1 MNIKLKMDSENIKCN
16 ILQKEYK
23 VLTFLLSKLQKVII
37 KNENILLYSKNQ
49 TMKLLNDLVKKIN
62 ETYNISIIEIYS
74 NENSNN
80 MNDKNMLKNDSLYGD
95 ISEFKNEISEKNS
108 EISSSD
114 NNNSIDNDSDHDTDN
129 CNNKLKDDSYE
140 NLNIKQNKLNKIK
153 NVKKHTIKK
162 VKIEKKSIKNNNKIN
177 QKNQNEPINL
187 KDISLFDME
196 ITTNFIDDMKETY
209 DENLCDIFGDYS
221 GLIEFVKYEPFEEIK
236 KQLILLCKIVGFTN
250 IRDIF
255 YLIFRTKKIFNDKI
269 ENSKLELLNKVFVPL
284 DYELI
289 TRDINKL
296 KTQKINIEKIDSG
309 KYISIFNNE
318 CMIAIECVD
327 KILKLKGFIKTD
339 PLNIFMRTSQIS
351 NNFLYEKKVI
361 FESIIKS
368 IESNNE
374 YNLISEDIFI
384 KIQFIKKDFAE
395 AYFKNM
401 TITDVLIMT
410 QEQFINKLCED
421 YNKFLELN
429 KIQLVKLIKNF
440 TKNASENFY
449 SMFNTIKLL
458 LLGSDENC
466 SIASLLFNLLKD
478 KKNPNSNE
486 YISNIIYEQLNYISQ
501 LKLKKSSINI
511 KNELEKIKG
520 ISTSDIDLKKQVL
533 LSKNMP
539 DFIKKIC
546 LEKLEELKNSNNET
560 YKIKMY
566 VNILVQFPW
575 PSEIDDNMFKLISM
589 DKTKSKEFL
598 ENIEK
603 KINLQVYGHELAK
616 TKTLQMLAKLI
627 SVQGSNIHPIALS
640 GPPGVGK
647 TKFAQCLAE
656 CLDIPFVQITLGGQN
671 DGELLHG
678 HGYTYSGAQPGL
690 IVKKMV
696 DAGSA
701 RCIMYFDELDK
712 CVSKN
717 GQVNELMSI
726 LIHLTDPMTN
736 GSFQDR
742 FFQEITFPL
751 NKVIFMFS
759 FNDVSKID
767 KILLDRMEVLEI
779 SSYNLKEKIAIAN
792 NYLLKQICKDVGFD
806 YDSIVFSK
814 EILTYIIEN
823 YTYEPG
829 VRALKRSLENILLK
843 LNIDKIYQR
852 GLFNNNQQYTK
863 TTPLL
868 ITTEIIFEF
877 LGEIKVEYKCIHAR
891 DMIGMINGL
900 YATSACSGGIV
911 PIQITANHFGNSQK
925 FVLKLTGNHK
935 KIMRE
940 SIIYSFTSA
949 INLLIPQ
956 AKEDFF
962 EKYPSGLHI
971 HTPEAATPK
980 DGPSAGVAF
989 TLAFLS
995 VMLDLKINREIALTG
1010 EIDLHGY
1017 VSKIGGVRYKVQGGF
1032 KAGVKKI
1039 FLPLENKED
1048 CEKLQKEM
1056 CEIFDENHSCE
1067 FIEHVI
1073 DVAQKALIDW
1083 DLKKHLINRIN

>member
-1 MNIKLKMDSENIKCN
+1 MMSINFVIDKENIKSN

-23 VLTFLLSKLQKVII
+23 TLTLILKKLQKVVIR
-37 KNENILLYSKNQ
+37 NENILSYSKTQ
-49 TMKLLNDLVKKIN
+49 TMKLLNDLVKKMN
-62 ETYNISIIEIYS
+62 ETYNKSIVDIF
-74 NENSNN
+74 ENSTQEQGSQAV
-80 MNDKNMLKNDSLYGD
+80 KNESLYGD
-95 ISEFKNEISEKNS
+95 ISEFKND
-108 EISSSD
+108 ISSSVSENSLSKISD
-114 NNNSIDNDSDHDTDN
+114 TKTKNKKNKHKLQSDYLQMIKNKTNSSISKSQSVKSGIKTREQIVKTNNLSVLEINHQTI
-129 CNNKLKDDSYE
+129 E
-140 NLNIKQNKLNKIK
+140 NL
-153 NVKKHTIKK
+153 
-162 VKIEKKSIKNNNKIN
+162 
-177 QKNQNEPINL
+177 
-187 KDISLFDME
+187 
-196 ITTNFIDDMKETY
+196 KEVY
-209 DENLCDIFGDYS
+209 DGSFPSDLQTE
-221 GLIEFVKYEPFEEIK
+221 LIELIKYEPFAEIK
-236 KQLILLCKIVGFTN
+236 NQILLLGKIVGFTN
-250 IRDIF
+250 VKDLF
-255 YLIFRTKKIFNDKI
+255 YLLFGHNKLIIPNDSIDEFNLLDKIFT
-269 ENSKLELLNKVFVPL
+269 PL
-284 DYELI
+284 DYEIIPGL
-289 TRDINKL
+289 KL
-296 KTQKINIEKIDSG
+296 TSQTIKIEKIESG
-309 KYISIFNNE
+309 KYIGIFNNE
-318 CMIAIECVD
+318 CAIEILLGT
-327 KILKLKGFIKTD
+327 KIIKIYGFIKSD
-339 PLNIFMRTSQIS
+339 PLNILMRTSQIS
-351 NNFLYEKKVI
+351 HDFLYEKKQV
-361 FESIIKS
+361 FETIIKAL
-368 IESNNE
+368 ETSNTND
-374 YNLISEDIFI
+374 LITHSDYL
-384 KIQFIKKDFAE
+384 KISHIKKDFANS
-395 AYFKNM
+395 YYKNM
-401 TITDVLIMT
+401 TISDILILNKT
-410 QEQFINKLCED
+410 QFIKKIIED
-421 YNKFLELN
+421 YNKFQELN
-429 KIQLVKLIKNF
+429 KIQLVKLIKTF
-440 TKNASENFY
+440 TKNANDNLSP
-449 SMFNTIKLL
+449 MFTSIKLL
-458 LLGSDENC
+458 LLGNEENC

-501 LKLKKSSINI
+501 LKLKKSSVNI
-511 KNELEKIKG
+511 KTELEKLKSI
-520 ISTSDIDLKKQVL
+520 TTADIDLKKQVL

-575 PSEIDDNMFKLISM
+575 PSEIDDNVFKLISS
-589 DKTKSKEFL
+589 DKLKSKEFL

-603 KINLQVYGHELAK
+603 KLNAQVYGHELAK

-627 SVQGSNIHPIALS
+627 SVQGSNIHPIALA

-736 GSFQDR
+736 GNFQDR

-759 FNDVSKID
+759 FNDSSKID
-767 KILLDRMEVLEI
+767 KILLDRMETLEI
-779 SSYNLKEKIAIAN
+779 SSYNLKEKMAIAS

-806 YDSIVFSK
+806 YDAIIFTE
-814 EILTYIIEN
+814 EILTHIIES

-829 VRALKRSLENILLK
+829 VRALKRALENILLK

-852 GLFNNNQQYTK
+852 GLFLDNAIYTK
-863 TTPLL
+863 EKPLV
-868 ITTEIIFEF
+868 ITKEIILEF
-877 LGEIKVEYKCIHAR
+877 LGEIKIDYKCIHNK
-891 DMIGMINGL
+891 DMIGVVNGL

-911 PIQITANHFGNSQK
+911 PIQITANHFGNGQK
-925 FVLKLTGNHK
+925 FVLKLTGNQK

-949 INLLIPQ
+949 INLLTPQ

-962 EKYPSGLHI
+962 NKYHSGLHI
-971 HTPEAATPK
+971 HTPEASTPK

-989 TLAFLS
+989 TLGFLS
-995 VMLDLKINREIALTG
+995 VMLDLKISREIALTG
-1010 EIDLHGY
+1010 EIDLHGN

-1048 CEKLQKEM
+1048 YEKLQKEM
-1056 CEIFDENHSCE
+1056 SEIFDSNHSCE

-1073 DVAQKALIDW
+1073 EVAEKSLIGFES
-1083 DLKKHLINRIN
+1083 KKHLLVGK

>member
-1 MNIKLKMDSENIKCN
+1 M
-16 ILQKEYK
+16 
-23 VLTFLLSKLQKVII
+23 
-37 KNENILLYSKNQ
+37 
-49 TMKLLNDLVKKIN
+49 
-62 ETYNISIIEIYS
+62 
-74 NENSNN
+74 
-80 MNDKNMLKNDSLYGD
+80 
-95 ISEFKNEISEKNS
+95 
-108 EISSSD
+108 
-114 NNNSIDNDSDHDTDN
+114 
-129 CNNKLKDDSYE
+129 
-140 NLNIKQNKLNKIK
+140 
-153 NVKKHTIKK
+153 
-162 VKIEKKSIKNNNKIN
+162 
-177 QKNQNEPINL
+177 
-187 KDISLFDME
+187 
-196 ITTNFIDDMKETY
+196 
-209 DENLCDIFGDYS
+209 
-221 GLIEFVKYEPFEEIK
+221 
-236 KQLILLCKIVGFTN
+236 
-250 IRDIF
+250 
-255 YLIFRTKKIFNDKI
+255 
-269 ENSKLELLNKVFVPL
+269 
-284 DYELI
+284 
-289 TRDINKL
+289 
-296 KTQKINIEKIDSG
+296 
-309 KYISIFNNE
+309 
-318 CMIAIECVD
+318 
-327 KILKLKGFIKTD
+327 
-339 PLNIFMRTSQIS
+339 
-351 NNFLYEKKVI
+351 
-361 FESIIKS
+361 
-368 IESNNE
+368 
-374 YNLISEDIFI
+374 
-384 KIQFIKKDFAE
+384 
-395 AYFKNM
+395 
-401 TITDVLIMT
+401 
-410 QEQFINKLCED
+410 
-421 YNKFLELN
+421 
-429 KIQLVKLIKNF
+429 VKLIKNF
-440 TKNASENFY
+440 TKNASDNFY

-575 PSEIDDNMFKLISM
+575 PSEVDDNIFKLISM

-806 YDSIVFSK
+806 YDSIIFSK
-814 EILTYIIEN
+814 EILTHIIEN

-863 TTPLL
+863 ITPLL
-868 ITTEIIFEF
+868 ITNEIIFEF
-877 LGEIKVEYKCIHAR
+877 LGEIKVEYKCIHTR
-891 DMIGMINGL
+891 DMVGMINGL

-1056 CEIFDENHSCE
+1056 GEIFDENHSCE

-1083 DLKKHLINRIN
+1083 DLKKHLVNRTN

>member
-1 MNIKLKMDSENIKCN
+1 MNSKLNINSENIKFN
-16 ILQKEYK
+16 ILEREYK
-23 VLTFLLSKLQKVII
+23 IIRDLLSSLQKVII
-37 KNENILLYSKNQ
+37 KNEFILLYSKNH
-49 TMKLLNDLVKKIN
+49 TMKLLNDLVKKLN
-62 ETYNISIIEIYS
+62 ETYNKSVIEIYS
-74 NENSNN
+74 NNTPNIVCEKV
-80 MNDKNMLKNDSLYGD
+80 MFTNDSLYGD
-95 ISEFKNEISEKNS
+95 ISEPKQEKTELNTD
-108 EISSSD
+108 SSLSSCLND
-114 NNNSIDNDSDHDTDN
+114 NLFY
-129 CNNKLKDDSYE
+129 CE
-140 NLNIKQNKLNKIK
+140 KQNKSEVLEKKKK
-153 NVKKHTIKK
+153 NVKSKNNKQMLNF
-162 VKIEKKSIKNNNKIN
+162 KINTKDIKNDEDIIFKSAKILP
-177 QKNQNEPINL
+177 EISIEL
-187 KDISLFDME
+187 LDDIKDIV
-196 ITTNFIDDMKETY
+196 
-209 DENLCDIFGDYS
+209 DENSIYNLGKYDDLS
-221 GLIEFVKYEPFEEIK
+221 EFINYDPYTELKSQI
-236 KQLILLCKIVGFTN
+236 ILLGKIVGFTN
-250 IRDIF
+250 ISDIF
-255 YLIFRTKKIFNDKI
+255 YLVYNIKKNIADVLKE
-269 ENSKLELLNKVFVPL
+269 ENEQLVLLNKVFVPL
-284 DYELI
+284 DFEILKNI
-289 TRDINKL
+289 TFSEII
-296 KTQKINIEKIDSG
+296 QIEKMETNR
-309 KYISIFNNE
+309 YFSIFNNE
-318 CMIAIECVD
+318 CSVTINKNNKIIKFTGYIE
-327 KILKLKGFIKTD
+327 TD
-339 PLNIFMRTSQIS
+339 PLNIFMRTAQVGNNLLYKKKRMFETIVSSIKNNNDDKIENNNIQIVDR
-351 NNFLYEKKVI
+351 E
-361 FESIIKS
+361 
-368 IESNNE
+368 
-374 YNLISEDIFI
+374 
-384 KIQFIKKDFAE
+384 FAQI
-395 AYFKNM
+395 YFKNM
-401 TITDVLIMT
+401 TIIDILILNK
-410 QEQFINKLCED
+410 EQFINKLIED
-421 YNKFLELN
+421 YNKFMELN
-429 KIQLVKLIKNF
+429 KIQLVKLIKIF
-440 TKNASENFY
+440 TKNASDNFY

-458 LLGSDENC
+458 LLGSDENK
-466 SIASLLFNLLKD
+466 SVASLLFNLLKD

-486 YISNIIYEQLNYISQ
+486 YISNIIYDQLNYISQ
-501 LKLKKSSINI
+501 ITLKKSSVNI
-511 KNELEKIKG
+511 KNELEKLKSIT
-520 ISTSDIDLKKQVL
+520 TSDIDLKKQVL

-575 PSEIDDNMFKLISM
+575 PSDVDDNIFKIISM
-589 DKTKSKEFL
+589 DKVKSKEFL
-598 ENIEK
+598 ENIENK
-603 KINLQVYGHELAK
+603 LDSQVYGHELAK

-712 CVSKN
+712 CASKN

-751 NKVIFMFS
+751 NKVIFIFS
-759 FNDVSKID
+759 FNDACKID

-779 SSYNLKEKIAIAN
+779 NSYNLKEKIAIAN

-814 EILTYIIEN
+814 EILTHIIEN

-829 VRALKRSLENILLK
+829 VRGLKRSLENILLK

-852 GLFNNNQQYTK
+852 GLFKDSNSYTK
-863 TTPLL
+863 ENPLL
-868 ITTEIIFEF
+868 ITRDIILEF
-877 LGEIKVEYKCIHAR
+877 LGEIKVEYTCIHSR

-900 YATSACSGGIV
+900 YATAASSGGIV
-911 PIQITANHFGNSQK
+911 PIQITANHFGASQK

-940 SIIYSFTSA
+940 SIIYSFTCA
-949 INLLIPQ
+949 INLLTSD
-956 AKEDFF
+956 AKELFF
-962 EKYPSGLHI
+962 TKYPNGLHI

-995 VMLDLKINREIALTG
+995 VMLELKINREIALTG
-1010 EIDLHGY
+1010 EIDLHGF
-1017 VSKIGGVRYKVQGGF
+1017 VKKIGGVRYKVQGGF

-1039 FLPLENKED
+1039 FLPIENKDD

-1056 CEIFDENHSCE
+1056 SEIFDEKHNCE
-1067 FIEHVI
+1067 YVEHVLE
-1073 DVAQKALIDW
+1073 VAEKALIDW
-1083 DLKKHLINRIN
+1083 ETKKTFINHNK